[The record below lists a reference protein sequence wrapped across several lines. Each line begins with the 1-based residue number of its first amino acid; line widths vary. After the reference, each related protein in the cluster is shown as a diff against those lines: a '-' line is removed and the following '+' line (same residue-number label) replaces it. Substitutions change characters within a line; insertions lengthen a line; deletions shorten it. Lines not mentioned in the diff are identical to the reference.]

1 MSFFGR
7 VRLSRAVAQ
16 GSTGGGLR
24 RTSGSPLSARS
35 LQGAGCA
42 RYPAAAGPTPRLA
55 PGRAIAASAVVPS
68 APLVTMVPWV
78 PAPFQPLMD
87 MLHPIMIKDRRP
99 LEFLGI
105 STKTNAG
112 SLCGHLSFAILTAAY
127 LETDVLTL
135 RCEIMR
141 SLMTLQQ
148 REGSPRRRQMTACT
162 YSSRVPSLFCFCAI
176 CSASEELL

>member
-1 MSFFGR
+1 
-7 VRLSRAVAQ
+7 
-16 GSTGGGLR
+16 
-24 RTSGSPLSARS
+24 
-35 LQGAGCA
+35 
-42 RYPAAAGPTPRLA
+42 
-55 PGRAIAASAVVPS
+55 
-68 APLVTMVPWV
+68 MVPWV

-87 MLHPIMIKDRRP
+87 KLHPIMIKDRRP

-105 STKTNAG
+105 NTVTNAG

-148 REGSPRRRQMTACT
+148 RVGSPRR
-162 YSSRVPSLFCFCAI
+162 
-176 CSASEELL
+176 